1 MKSTPFSR
9 ISEVFVWEKDDLNP
23 EQVAAVEQ
31 PGNVFLVACPGSG
44 KTRTLTYKIARQ
56 LSELRSDKQWVV
68 AITYTHRAAD
78 EIHERIEQLGVDTRQ
93 LWIGT
98 IHAFCLEWILKPYAI
113 YHDALKHG
121 FRVINAHDTERMH
134 DELCKQAAGSK
145 LSTFDCGHYFTPT
158 GCVLTTQSSF
168 KQAAVSDL
176 LQKYWANLRRDRQV
190 DFELILH
197 YAYELIASVPS
208 ISVLLGS
215 LFSSVL
221 VDEFQDTKEI
231 QYAILAAI
239 LKAGDGK
246 ATAFIVGDPNQ
257 AIYGSLGGYAI
268 TAAEFGQRCG
278 LTFKEMELSLN
289 YRSSE
294 RIVGYFGNYNLYAS
308 KIQAEGKHKAFPS
321 LVSFDKATR
330 REGLEAEL
338 VRLIR
343 YNIEVV
349 GLAPHEVCIVAPWWV
364 HLASMTR
371 RLVAAMPEYS
381 FDGPGMVPFAR
392 DIDNFWYKL
401 SRIVLT
407 EASPQL
413 YVRRTRWA
421 GEVLAGLADAGVD
434 ISQISRKRLLREC
447 NSISIPETD
456 GLKFLSAFF
465 DALFAALKIDFR
477 AFEPL
482 LEHYQAFFES
492 SQLRIERLQ
501 KEGSAAIGET
511 EMFRKVFASKTGITV
526 STIHGVKGTEYDAVI
541 AYGLL
546 EGMVPHFSDSDPI
559 AAANKLL
566 YVICSRARKNLHL
579 LSEQGRPRGKGQV
592 YTPTQVLMGCSFSYD
607 AVPR

>member
-1 MKSTPFSR
+1 M
-9 ISEVFVWEKDDLNP
+9 FVWDKDDLNP

-31 PGNVFLVACPGSG
+31 PGSVFLVACPGSG

-78 EIHERIEQLGVDTRQ
+78 EIHERIEQLGVDTSQ

-134 DELCKQAAGSK
+134 DELCKQAAGSR
-145 LSTFDCGHYFTPT
+145 LRTFDCGHYFTPT
-158 GCVLTTQSSF
+158 GYVLTTQSSF
-168 KQAAVSDL
+168 KHAAVGDL
-176 LQKYWANLRRDRQV
+176 LQKYWADLHRDRQV
-190 DFELILH
+190 DFELILY
-197 YAYELIASVPS
+197 YAYELIVGVPA

-231 QYAILAAI
+231 QYAILASI
-239 LKAGDGK
+239 LKASAGR

-257 AIYGSLGGYAI
+257 AIYGSMGGYAI
-268 TAAEFGQRCG
+268 TAADFGQRSN
-278 LTFKEMELSLN
+278 LTFKKMELSLN
-289 YRSSE
+289 YRSSG

-308 KIQAEGKHKAFPS
+308 KIQAEGKHKDFPS
-321 LVSFDKATR
+321 VISFDQATS

-343 YNIEVV
+343 YNIEVA
-349 GLAPHEVCIVAPWWV
+349 GIAPHEICIVAPWWV

-401 SRIVLT
+401 SRIILT

-413 YVRRTRWA
+413 YVRRIRWA

-434 ISQISRKRLLREC
+434 ISQLSRKLLLREC
-447 NSISIPETD
+447 NSITIAETD
-456 GLKFLSAFF
+456 GLKFLAAFF
-465 DALFAALKIDFR
+465 DALFAAIKIDFR
-477 AFEPL
+477 SFEPL
-482 LEHYQAFFES
+482 FEHYQAFFES
-492 SQLRIERLQ
+492 SQLRIARLQ

-526 STIHGVKGTEYDAVI
+526 STIHGVKGAEYDTMI

-546 EGMVPHFSDSDPI
+546 EGMVPHFSDTDQV
-559 AAANKLL
+559 AAATKLL

-579 LSEQGRPRGKGQV
+579 LSEQGRPRSRGEV
-592 YTPTQVLMGCSFSYD
+592 YVPTEILVGCRFTYD
-607 AVPR
+607 AVP

>member
-1 MKSTPFSR
+1 MF
-9 ISEVFVWEKDDLNP
+9 IWDKDDLNP

-31 PGNVFLVACPGSG
+31 PGSG

-56 LSELRSDKQWVV
+56 LSDLRSDKQWVV

-78 EIHERIEQLGVDTRQ
+78 EIHERIEQLGVDTSQ

-113 YHDALKHG
+113 YHDALKRG

-134 DELCKQAAGSK
+134 DDLCKQAAGAR
-145 LSTFDCGHYFTPT
+145 LSTFDCGHYFTPV
-158 GCVLTTQSSF
+158 GYVLTTQNSF
-168 KQAAVSDL
+168 KQAAVGDL
-176 LQKYWANLRRDRQV
+176 LQKYWANLRRERQV
-190 DFELILH
+190 DFELILY
-197 YAYELIASVPS
+197 YAYELIAALPA

-239 LKAGDGK
+239 LKGSDGR

-268 TAAEFGQRCG
+268 TAADFGQRSG
-278 LTFKEMELSLN
+278 LTFNEMELSLN
-289 YRSSE
+289 YRSSD
-294 RIVGYFGNYNLYAS
+294 RIVRYFGNYNLYAS
-308 KIQAEGKHKAFPS
+308 KIQAEGKHKDFPS
-321 LVSFDKATR
+321 LVSFDQETT

-343 YNIEVV
+343 YNIEVA
-349 GLAPHEVCIVAPWWV
+349 GIAPHEICIVAPWWV

-401 SRIVLT
+401 SRIILT

-413 YVRRTRWA
+413 YVRRIRWA

-434 ISQISRKRLLREC
+434 ISQVSRKLLLREC
-447 NSISIPETD
+447 NSITIVETD
-456 GLKFLSAFF
+456 GLKFLAAFF
-465 DALFAALKIDFR
+465 DALFTMIKIDFR
-477 AFEPL
+477 SFEPL
-482 LEHYQAFFES
+482 FEHYQAFFDS
-492 SQLRIERLQ
+492 SQLRLERLQ

-511 EMFRKVFASKTGITV
+511 GMFRKVFASKTGITV
-526 STIHGVKGTEYDAVI
+526 STIHGVKGAEYDAVI

-546 EGMVPHFSDSDPI
+546 EGMVPHFSDTDQV
-559 AAANKLL
+559 ATANKLL

-579 LSEQGRPRGKGQV
+579 LSEQGRPRSRGEV
-592 YTPTQVLMGCSFSYD
+592 YIPTEILVGCRFSYD
-607 AVPR
+607 AVP

>member
-1 MKSTPFSR
+1 MKSTPFWR
-9 ISEVFVWEKDDLNP
+9 VSEVFIWEKNDLNP
-23 EQVAAVEQ
+23 EQVAAIEQ
-31 PGNVFLVACPGSG
+31 PGSVFLVACPGSG

-56 LSELRSDKQWVV
+56 LSELKSDKQRVV

-78 EIHERIEQLGVDTRQ
+78 EIHERIEQLGVDTSQ

-98 IHAFCLEWILKPYAI
+98 IHAFCLEWILKPYAV

-134 DELCKQAAGSK
+134 DELCKQAVGSK
-145 LSTFDCGHYFTPT
+145 LSTFDCGHYFTPA
-158 GCVLTTQSSF
+158 GYVLTTQSSF
-168 KQAAVSDL
+168 KQAAVGEL
-176 LQKYWANLRRDRQV
+176 LQKYWANLRRERQV
-190 DFELILH
+190 DFELILY

-215 LFSSVL
+215 LFSSIL

-231 QYAILAAI
+231 QYAILASI
-239 LKAGDGK
+239 LKASSGR

-268 TAAEFGQRCG
+268 TAADFGQRCG
-278 LTFKEMELSLN
+278 LSFEEMELSLN

-308 KIQAEGKHKAFPS
+308 KIQAEGEHKGFPS
-321 LVSFDKATR
+321 LISFDMSTTR
-330 REGLEAEL
+330 DGLEAEL

-343 YNIEVV
+343 YNIEVAGV
-349 GLAPHEVCIVAPWWV
+349 PSHEVCVVAPWWV

-413 YVRRTRWA
+413 YVRRNRWA

-434 ISQISRKRLLREC
+434 ITQISRKRLLREC
-447 NSISIPETD
+447 NTISVTETD
-456 GLKFLSAFF
+456 GLKFLTAFF
-465 DALFAALKIDFR
+465 DALFSALKIDFR
-477 AFEPL
+477 EFASLF
-482 LEHYQAFFES
+482 EHYQAFFES

-526 STIHGVKGTEYDAVI
+526 STIHGVKGAEFDAVI

-546 EGMVPHFSDSDPI
+546 EGMVPHFSDSDQI

-566 YVICSRARKNLHL
+566 YVVCSRARKNLHL
-579 LSEQGRPRGKGQV
+579 LSEQGRPRGGGQV
-592 YTPTQVLMGCSFSYD
+592 YSVTQVLSGCEFTYD
-607 AVPR
+607 SVPG

>member
-1 MKSTPFSR
+1 MF
-9 ISEVFVWEKDDLNP
+9 IWDKDDLNP

-31 PGNVFLVACPGSG
+31 PGSVFLVACPGSG

-56 LSELRSDKQWVV
+56 LSELQSDKQWVV

-78 EIHERIEQLGVDTRQ
+78 EIQERIEQLGVDTSQ
-93 LWIGT
+93 LWMGT
-98 IHAFCLEWILKPYAI
+98 IHAFCLEWILRPYAI

-134 DELCKQAAGSK
+134 DELCRQAVGVRI
-145 LSTFDCGHYFTPT
+145 STFDCGHYFTPA
-158 GCVLTTQSSF
+158 GYVLTTQSSF
-168 KQAAVSDL
+168 KQVAVGDL
-176 LQKYWANLRRDRQV
+176 LKRYWANLHRDRQV
-190 DFELILH
+190 DFELILY
-197 YAYELIASVPS
+197 YAYELIARVPA

-231 QYAILAAI
+231 QYAILASI
-239 LKAGDGK
+239 LKASAGK

-268 TAAEFGQRCG
+268 TAVDFGQRSG
-278 LTFKEMELSLN
+278 LTFKEMELSFN
-289 YRSSE
+289 YRSSD

-308 KIQAEGKHKAFPS
+308 KIQAEGKHKDFPS
-321 LVSFDKATR
+321 LISFDQATS

-343 YNIEVV
+343 YNIEGV
-349 GLAPHEVCIVAPWWV
+349 GIAPHEICIVAPWWI

-392 DIDNFWYKL
+392 DIDNFWYKI
-401 SRIVLT
+401 SRIILT

-413 YVRRTRWA
+413 YVRRIRWA

-434 ISQISRKRLLREC
+434 ISQLSRKRLLREC
-447 NSISIPETD
+447 NSITIAEAD
-456 GLKFLSAFF
+456 GLKFLTGFF
-465 DALFAALKIDFR
+465 EALFAAIKIDFR

-492 SQLRIERLQ
+492 SKLRIERLQ

-511 EMFRKVFASKTGITV
+511 DMFRKVFASKSGITV
-526 STIHGVKGTEYDAVI
+526 STIHGVKGAEYDAVI

-546 EGMVPHFSDSDPI
+546 EGIVPHFSDADQV
-559 AAANKLL
+559 AAASKLL

-579 LSEQGRPRGKGQV
+579 LSEQGRLRGRGEV
-592 YTPTQVLMGCSFSYD
+592 YAPTKILLGCNFTYD
-607 AVPR
+607 IVP

>member
-1 MKSTPFSR
+1 M
-9 ISEVFVWEKDDLNP
+9 FVWGKDDLNP

-31 PGNVFLVACPGSG
+31 LGSVFLVACPGSG
-44 KTRTLTYKIARQ
+44 KTRTLTYKIASQ
-56 LSELRSDKQWVV
+56 LSELQSDKQWVV

-78 EIHERIEQLGVDTRQ
+78 EIHERIEQLGVDTSQ

-134 DELCKQAAGSK
+134 DELCKEASGSK
-145 LSTFDCGHYFTPT
+145 LSTFDCGHYFTPQ
-158 GCVLTTQSSF
+158 GCVLMTQSSF
-168 KQAAVSDL
+168 KRAAVGAL
-176 LQKYWANLRRDRQV
+176 LQTYWANLRRDRQV
-190 DFELILH
+190 DFELILY
-197 YAYELIASVPS
+197 YAYELIAEVPA
-208 ISVLLGS
+208 ISALLGS

-239 LKAGDGK
+239 LKASDGR

-268 TAAEFGQRCG
+268 AATDFGERSG

-289 YRSSE
+289 YRSSD

-308 KIQAEGKHKAFPS
+308 KIQAEGKHKDFPS
-321 LVSFDKATR
+321 LISFDQTTS

-349 GLAPHEVCIVAPWWV
+349 GVPPEEICIVAPWWV

-401 SRIVLT
+401 SRIILT

-413 YVRRTRWA
+413 YVRRIRWA

-447 NSISIPETD
+447 NSISIAETD
-456 GLKFLSAFF
+456 GLKYLTAFF
-465 DALFAALKIDFR
+465 EALFAVLKIDFQ
-477 AFEPL
+477 AFECL
-482 LEHYQAFFES
+482 AEHYQAFFES

-511 EMFRKVFASKTGITV
+511 EMFRKVFANKTGIAV
-526 STIHGVKGTEYDAVI
+526 STIHGVKGGEYDVVI

-546 EGMVPHFSDSDPI
+546 EGMVPHFSDADQV

-579 LSEQGRPRGKGQV
+579 LSEQGRSRGRGEV
-592 YTPTQVLMGCSFSYD
+592 YAPTTILVGCSFTYD
-607 AVPR
+607 TVP